1 MKNTNIHI
9 EGNIGAGKSTLL
21 EFIKDNLECNVSQEP
36 VGDWM
41 KMGLLD
47 KFYKNI
53 DRWSFAFQMNCFISR
68 AQQVDKLPE
77 GINFIERSILSD
89 NIFATNC
96 YENGNMD
103 KLEYE
108 IYRKWSKWLYN
119 KVCKEVKNVIYLRS
133 TPEVSYERIKKR
145 NRDSEDEI
153 PLEYL
158 RALHKLHDDW
168 LIDNE
173 NINVVVID
181 ADKLILDDNIIE
193 LLKLSFFDTR

>member
-1 MKNTNIHI
+1 
-9 EGNIGAGKSTLL
+9 
-21 EFIKDNLECNVSQEP
+21 
-36 VGDWM
+36 
-41 KMGLLD
+41 MGLLD

-68 AQQVDKLPE
+68 AHQVDKLPE

-89 NIFATNC
+89 NIFAANC

-108 IYRKWSKWLYN
+108 IYGKWSKWLYN

-158 RALHKLHDDW
+158 RDLHKLHDDW

-173 NINVVVID
+173 NINVLVID
-181 ADKLILDDNIIE
+181 ADKLILDDNIID

>member
-1 MKNTNIHI
+1 
-9 EGNIGAGKSTLL
+9 
-21 EFIKDNLECNVSQEP
+21 
-36 VGDWM
+36 M

-193 LLKLSFFDTR
+193 LLKLSFLDTR